1 LQGRG
6 EYIFRI
12 PAFCV
17 THTCPFRRKLMKS
30 LLLFTLAV
38 AALVSASPALALPRF
53 ASRTGLKC
61 QSCHVDP
68 SGGEMRQTFGVQ
80 YGRDRLPVPEW
91 SKNSDVTDFSN
102 VVTNILGVGAD
113 FRTIYYNRKLSDST
127 RSDGLFQMQGD
138 LYVNLH
144 VAQKVFLYLNLN
156 KGVSSGFDVFALMN
170 VLPASGHLKIGRFI
184 PDYGTNLDDHTAY
197 VRQYTKLSPEFDVV
211 ERTGAEAAVSPGAF
225 TILGGVYNADEG
237 GGIPS
242 TNNKAVL
249 GRAEAMFKLSE
260 TMALGLGG
268 NVFSTKNGIPGV
280 STTYYGGFGS
290 FSMGNFTLLGEA
302 DWIRTSPASV
312 TTTALA
318 TFAEADYVA
327 TPGVDLKLSYEF
339 YDQDIH
345 FQTGSKSRYSI
356 GVEFFPVSGVEI
368 RPIYRILTQQNPDT
382 GSKNEFDLM
391 LHLYL

>member
-1 LQGRG
+1 MTL
-6 EYIFRI
+6 
-12 PAFCV
+12 
-17 THTCPFRRKLMKS
+17 TCPFRRKLMKS
-30 LLLFTLAV
+30 PLLLTLAA
-38 AALVSASPALALPRF
+38 AALFAASPALSLPKF

-68 SGGEMRQTFGVQ
+68 SGGEMRHTFGVQ
-80 YGRDRLPVPEW
+80 YGREQLPVPEW
-91 SKNSDVTDFSN
+91 SKESDVTDFSN
-102 VVTNILGVGAD
+102 IVTNILGVGAD
-113 FRTIYYNRKLSDST
+113 FRSIYYSRKLTDST
-127 RSDGLFQMQGD
+127 RADGFFQMQGD

-156 KGVSSGFDVFALMN
+156 KGVSSGFDAFALMN

-225 TILGGVYNADEG
+225 TILGGIYNADEG

-249 GRAEAMFKLSE
+249 GRAEGMFKLSE
-260 TMALGLGG
+260 KMSLGLGG
-268 NVFSTKNGIPGV
+268 NVFSSKNGIPGV

-290 FSMGNFTLLGEA
+290 FSAGNFTLLGEA

-318 TFAEADYVA
+318 TYAEADYVV
-327 TPGVDLKLSYEF
+327 TPGVDLKLSYDF
-339 YDQDIH
+339 YDQDVN

-368 RPIYRILTQQNPDT
+368 RPVYRIVKQQHPDV
-382 GSKNEFDLM
+382 GSLSEFDLM
-391 LHLYL
+391 LHIYL